1 MGGARGLG
9 REKTSQIESSPI
21 PQDLSSYAF
30 KAKLIDML
38 DFSKVDFNK
47 AISLNPTNSQGEFNT
62 QNPFE
67 NCKFDLV
74 RLESLLIKLQS
85 QSTKIP
91 KNDFLK
97 SGKYPIVSQEGDM
110 LINGWT
116 DLKNPINDL
125 PLIIFGDHSCNFKFI
140 DFPFFRGADGTQV
153 LKFNNEIITKFAYFI
168 LQQVKITNAEKYER
182 HFKYLKN
189 IKIPLPPL
197 EIQKQIVRE
206 CEKVEEQYNTIR
218 MSIEKYQELI
228 KAILVKC
235 GIVDSNSLK
244 STNSNLAI
252 MSETNNLNNTESSDL
267 NNKDF
272 IASLLD
278 SIKEL
283 ESKLDFDLLA
293 NYTDPTTYPTNSA
306 PCHTEPLG
314 EVSTNTESNPVIL
327 SEANNLNTQSSKDI
341 SPTAQYDKLIN
352 TANLKTL
359 LASLPTPPKQG
370 WERVKLSNVCRI
382 NEKTYNPSNEA
393 DKEYIYID
401 IDSVEKGT
409 GKFSTDNKLLASNL
423 PTRARRLADD
433 DSVIISTVRPYLKG
447 FAYIGESIKDSI
459 FSTGFATLKGNE
471 RLKSKFIY
479 ILFMFSND
487 LMKQMEE
494 KMPKASY
501 PSINADDIKAF
512 QIPLPPLEAQ
522 EKIISA
528 IESVESQ
535 ISLLD
540 SSLSSLDSKKSE
552 ILQHFLQA

>member
-1 MGGARGLG
+1 MMNLSGGGG
-9 REKTSQIESSPI
+9 ETSR
-21 PQDLSSYAF
+21 
-30 KAKLIDML
+30 LI
-38 DFSKVDFNK
+38 
-47 AISLNPTNSQGEFNT
+47 T
-62 QNPFE
+62 
-67 NCKFDLV
+67 
-74 RLESLLIKLQS
+74 
-85 QSTKIP
+85 
-91 KNDFLK
+91 
-97 SGKYPIVSQEGDM
+97 
-110 LINGWT
+110 
-116 DLKNPINDL
+116 
-125 PLIIFGDHSCNFKFI
+125 
-140 DFPFFRGADGTQV
+140 
-153 LKFNNEIITKFAYFI
+153 
-168 LQQVKITNAEKYER
+168 
-182 HFKYLKN
+182 
-189 IKIPLPPL
+189 
-197 EIQKQIVRE
+197 
-206 CEKVEEQYNTIR
+206 
-218 MSIEKYQELI
+218 
-228 KAILVKC
+228 
-235 GIVDSNSLK
+235 
-244 STNSNLAI
+244 
-252 MSETNNLNNTESSDL
+252 
-267 NNKDF
+267 
-272 IASLLD
+272 SLLD

-306 PCHTEPLG
+306 TCHTEPLG
-314 EVSTNTESNPVIL
+314 EVSTNTESKTRFF
-327 SEANNLNTQSSKDI
+327 A
-341 SPTAQYDKLIN
+341 TAQNDNKTSRDTSHSKPFSMTN
-352 TANLKTL
+352 TNDLKTL
-359 LASLPTPPKQG
+359 LDSLPTPPKQG

-459 FSTGFATLKGNE
+459 FSTGFAILKGNE

-528 IESVESQ
+528 IENIESKIRFLESNLQ
-535 ISLLD
+535 NLEN
-540 SSLSSLDSKKSE
+540 KNTE
-552 ILQHFLQA
+552 ILKKALWG